1 MKLRHLFRDGD
12 DERAVSPVIG
22 VILMVAITVI
32 LAAVIAT
39 FVLGLGEQVG
49 NTAPQ
54 ATFQFS
60 QDNVTYNDSDGDT
73 YAATQVVIT
82 HQGGATIEG
91 ENLRVTVNG
100 DQAWDAEGIGTTDD
114 NTGADGTA
122 RLPTNVS
129 EVSAGSEMRVLLVN
143 SDISNGNNIQIATAG
158 PNFYNDAGG
167 GSDVDDLSDGD
178 TVRLIYESPDSTQT
192 SLLREYTVG

>member
-1 MKLRHLFRDGD
+1 MMKLRHLFRDD
-12 DERAVSPVIG
+12 DGERAVSPVIG

-49 NTAPQ
+49 SSAPQ

-60 QDNVTYNDSDGDT
+60 QDNVTYQDADPHT

-100 DQAWDAEGIGTTDD
+100 DQAWDADGIGTVE
-114 NTGADGTA
+114 DGTSKDGIA
-122 RLPTNVS
+122 RMPTNIS
-129 EVSAGSEMRVLLVN
+129 EASAGTEMRILLVN
-143 SDISNGNNIQIATAG
+143 SDISDGSTIEVNSSAPSFYDQAQSGN
-158 PNFYNDAGG
+158 
-167 GSDVDDLSDGD
+167 VDGLSEGD
-178 TVRLIYESPDSTQT
+178 TVRLIYQSPDSTQT